1 MLGFVSLTLEIAYT
15 RVISFKLFYYYTYFV
30 IGLALLGLGT
40 GSAVV
45 ALSRR
50 LRALDTTRLIMW
62 LAPTAGAIG
71 LLGYAVVAR
80 LATNTHLIWLGS
92 AGVAVRQV
100 ARLLAMSLSLTAVFF
115 VVGVLLAKLIV
126 AEAHDVRRLYFW
138 DLTGAALACLLAVP
152 LQATIGPPAM
162 IVGSTGLLAVLGVVA
177 ASGSGDRRTRR
188 TGVAWTAVGAVAVVI
203 GAVVTGGLEVRA
215 DETKTLRG
223 DADVEAGDW
232 GAVFRVDA
240 TKGFGDNYVLHHDG
254 LWGSA
259 IWRYDGTPATTD
271 RFATDNR
278 QIPFAATAN
287 EEPHVLI
294 IGAAGGTRDPSVADV
309 RRRADRRRRAQSR
322 DRVAPARHVR
332 RLRRQHHRAPRRQ
345 LRAGRRSHLP
355 GPQRRDLRH
364 RVVRRARQLRR
375 VERRHRWRVRHVGE
389 LPLHARDDRGGLRP
403 PLPRRRDRRPVR

>member
-50 LRALDTTRLIMW
+50 LRAVDTTRLIMW
-62 LAPTAGAIG
+62 LAPAAGAIG

-80 LATNTHLIWLGS
+80 LATHTHLIWEGS

-177 ASGSGDRRTRR
+177 ASG
-188 TGVAWTAVGAVAVVI
+188 
-203 GAVVTGGLEVRA
+203 
-215 DETKTLRG
+215 
-223 DADVEAGDW
+223 
-232 GAVFRVDA
+232 
-240 TKGFGDNYVLHHDG
+240 
-254 LWGSA
+254 
-259 IWRYDGTPATTD
+259 
-271 RFATDNR
+271 
-278 QIPFAATAN
+278 
-287 EEPHVLI
+287 
-294 IGAAGGTRDPSVADV
+294 
-309 RRRADRRRRAQSR
+309 
-322 DRVAPARHVR
+322 
-332 RLRRQHHRAPRRQ
+332 
-345 LRAGRRSHLP
+345 
-355 GPQRRDLRH
+355 
-364 RVVRRARQLRR
+364 
-375 VERRHRWRVRHVGE
+375 ERR
-389 LPLHARDDRGGLRP
+389 PTDASDRGGVDGSRRGRRGDR
-403 PLPRRRDRRPVR
+403 RRRDRRARRARRRDEDAARRCRRRGG